1 MYNINDMFQ
10 GEVNI
15 KIKNLKMSTSISIC
29 VGIISLVCMLVFFFV
44 MSGNVAAVVEKKSTD
59 NMLTALDG
67 QANLIDLFVSDSKTI
82 MKE

>member
-1 MYNINDMFQ
+1 
-10 GEVNI
+10 
-15 KIKNLKMSTSISIC
+15 MSTSISIC